1 MSGAFT
7 ALAQGLSIDNPG
19 DGRINYYK
27 GYYMKVDES
36 GDSIPVYVFTDLYC
50 YPPLKFK
57 NNKEKQEYDRLVR
70 NIKVTLP
77 YAKLIAETLIET
89 YEYIETFPT
98 QKERDDYLKTMEK
111 EIFKQYKPVL
121 KRFSKNQAKIL
132 IKLVQ
137 RETHQSSYN
146 IVKCFSRHFPRLF
159 LAGLRQGVWC
169 EPQEH
174 L

>member
-1 MSGAFT
+1 MLARIIITLILMSGAFT

-98 QKERDDYLKTMEK
+98 QKRARRLSQDHGEGD
-111 EIFKQYKPVL
+111 F
-121 KRFSKNQAKIL
+121 QA
-132 IKLVQ
+132 V
-137 RETHQSSYN
+137 
-146 IVKCFSRHFPRLF
+146 
-159 LAGLRQGVWC
+159 
-169 EPQEH
+169 
-174 L
+174 